1 MSGVVRFGRARG
13 ARGACVLALF
23 AVAGWCVA
31 AHAQMHRPAR
41 AIPSRASRPTTPS
54 GYYRIVRAWH
64 TPTAGKT
71 APMANGRPELV
82 LHAMYIDQTAEL
94 PAQTDRGGFSAEDL
108 DNAAHTLREPSTG
121 NWHPLEPRTIDMLYR
136 IQTHFEAQEIR
147 VMSAVRTPVPGNGQ
161 GLHGKGRAVDFVVP
175 GAADVDVAR
184 FAREL
189 GFVGVGVYP
198 IGSFVHVDVRE
209 RSYFW
214 MDKSGP
220 GHKSRERGI
229 LLDVAQASDAA
240 ARARGEVPPDPF
252 GIGTDVDAALKASLA
267 AATTPNPES
276 EEDEED
282 EE

>member
-1 MSGVVRFGRARG
+1 MRG
-13 ARGACVLALF
+13 LRGACVLAVA
-23 AVAGWCVA
+23 AVVVWCVVA
-31 AHAQMHRPAR
+31 DAQVRRPAR
-41 AIPSRASRPTTPS
+41 AVPSRASRPTTPA

-64 TPTAGKT
+64 TPSEGKA
-71 APMANGRPELV
+71 APMLSGRPELV
-82 LHAMYIDQTAEL
+82 LHAMYIDETMEM

-108 DNAAHTLREPSTG
+108 DRAAHTLREPATG
-121 NWHPLEPRTIDMLYR
+121 NAHPLEPRTMDMLYR

-175 GAADVDVAR
+175 GASDMDVAR

-229 LLDVAQASDAA
+229 LLDVAQRSDAA
-240 ARARGEVPPDPF
+240 ARTRGELPPDPF
-252 GIGTDVDAALKASLA
+252 GIGADVDAALKASA
-267 AATTPNPES
+267 AAS
-276 EEDEED
+276 ADSADSDDDQEDEQ
-282 EE
+282 